1 MLLELVTLCQQEGS
15 IHPSHDPDH
24 VVEELVVLHR
34 GALFEWRI
42 YQGGFDLPQLGRRMA
57 GRLLRGLYYAE

>member
-1 MLLELVTLCQQEGS
+1 M
-15 IHPSHDPDH
+15 
-24 VVEELVVLHR
+24 VLHR

-57 GRLLRGLYYAE
+57 GQLLRGLRYAE